1 VGTEGIKMMRIRRAA
16 AAGLCAV
23 ICMSIS
29 DISAQTAGRA
39 KIPAITREPYVGAVA
54 LDFSTGKAIYEAS
67 ADVKCY
73 PASLVKM
80 MTLYLVLE
88 KIETGSLKLTDPI
101 LTTAEASRI
110 GGSSVYLKE
119 KEVFPVDELLYAT
132 IVCSACDAAA
142 ALAIHIAGSR
152 AGFVE
157 LMNQKAKQLGMN
169 NTEFGSVHGLP
180 PEVGQKPDVSTAR
193 DMANLSLELVR
204 RFPQALKYTS
214 TVKRGFRNGK
224 FIMDTHNPLLKTVQ
238 GCDGLKTG
246 WTRSA
251 GYSISATALRN
262 DRRVIAVV
270 MGSTQKVKRD
280 TKAKELL
287 AYAFMNLPPTNMPPP
302 VVAAADMVIDPD
314 RKTSSGGKDWA
325 SSGKVVL
332 WVAGILLLVFVIARL
347 ALKRFDKYA
356 SSDSPFLKK

>member
-1 VGTEGIKMMRIRRAA
+1 
-16 AAGLCAV
+16 
-23 ICMSIS
+23 
-29 DISAQTAGRA
+29 
-39 KIPAITREPYVGAVA
+39 
-54 LDFSTGKAIYEAS
+54 
-67 ADVKCY
+67 
-73 PASLVKM
+73 
-80 MTLYLVLE
+80 
-88 KIETGSLKLTDPI
+88 
-101 LTTAEASRI
+101 
-110 GGSSVYLKE
+110 
-119 KEVFPVDELLYAT
+119 
-132 IVCSACDAAA
+132 
-142 ALAIHIAGSR
+142 
-152 AGFVE
+152 
-157 LMNQKAKQLGMN
+157 
-169 NTEFGSVHGLP
+169 
-180 PEVGQKPDVSTAR
+180 
-193 DMANLSLELVR
+193 MANLSLELVR